1 MIAGIF
7 GRLSRERSGAAAVEL
22 ALALPFLAAVL
33 LPMVDIGMA
42 AYQQMAV
49 EDAAQAGS
57 AYALVHGWN
66 STAIQ
71 TAVTNASDIT
81 GISASPAPTEFC
93 GCPSGGTIAT
103 VTCGNTCTNGL
114 SAGTYVSVSAQRTF
128 TPLVPYSGYGSSAVL
143 SAISTVRID

>member
-1 MIAGIF
+1 MQGTIR
-7 GRLSRERSGAAAVEL
+7 RLSRERSGAAAVEL

-49 EDAAQAGS
+49 DDAAQAGA

-71 TAVTNASDIT
+71 TAVTSASDIA
-81 GISASPAPTEFC
+81 GISASPAPTQFC
-93 GCPSGGTIAT
+93 GCPSGSA
-103 VTCGNTCTNGL
+103 VASAACGGNCAGGAA
-114 SAGTYVSVSAQRTF
+114 AGTYVTVNARRTF
-128 TPLVPYSGYGSSAVL
+128 TPLVPYSGFGTSAVL
-143 SAISTVRID
+143 SASSTVRID